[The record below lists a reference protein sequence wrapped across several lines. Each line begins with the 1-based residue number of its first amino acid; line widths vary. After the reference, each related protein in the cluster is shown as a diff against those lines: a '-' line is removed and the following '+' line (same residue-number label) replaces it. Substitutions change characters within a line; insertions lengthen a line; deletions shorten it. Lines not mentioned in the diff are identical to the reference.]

1 MENTLYLSTR
11 FSREIVIERERQT
24 SVNNV
29 RRRIKAVEIDR
40 TNILAKKEREKKKD
54 SAYRSTIG
62 DSERSDTHIIF
73 SFCIVLCSGFK
84 NENEQHDTKKRTRE
98 IQLKGKNKTLFDT

>member
-40 TNILAKKEREKKKD
+40 TNILAKREREKRKK
-54 SAYRSTIG
+54 
-62 DSERSDTHIIF
+62 
-73 SFCIVLCSGFK
+73 IVRIEALLA
-84 NENEQHDTKKRTRE
+84 TARE
-98 IQLKGKNKTLFDT
+98 VIHT